1 MENIP
6 EAAAQAVDIP
16 GAASQYVPQGDYP
29 GRANKD
35 RLQEMRAQG
44 FGENSF
50 VNKNSPYRN
59 RVNGVTAR
67 GQAATENMDNQKN
80 YDLRNKK
87 CLKCQKKFLN
97 GILKKSK
104 VIQCNG
110 CGGFVHEK
118 SSTGCKV
125 NLSRGSLQF
134 YCSSCANFAVTV
146 REDAVNINN
155 AEFEMEDNRV
165 EDVMEVVNEDIISE
179 NVTEAQ
185 EEENVIDD
193 LAIATSQQDH
203 SIVNGTIN
211 DVSMMMSQSCMRHIS
226 LNDSPTAPLA
236 ESSMIED
243 VEHDVI
249 AKDLEVESEE
259 SYLAS
264 EKGPKELVTEDLE
277 AEEEAETS
285 EIILNK
291 SDSNMNNTKETVPDE
306 EYNEDNM
313 DTPED
318 SFRLILED
326 TPVQEDTVV
335 EEYCLLNKYG
345 KRKRDILHITIS
357 IEAPTIN
364 DVKGLASR
372 KMKCTRMR
380 GYNINFKPNK

>member
-1 MENIP
+1 MNIKNKIVFCRLVQVAHPNVLVLVEHIARELNFAEYLVSRANKGKKCRAPVRSHYQTLKKDTERLQEMYLKGEVLGGTMGYLKQMGYLSHRVQEESKRLKGITRKIEDDIENIP

-134 YCSSCANFAVTV
+134 YCPSCANFAVTV
-146 REDAVNINN
+146 REKNHP
-155 AEFEMEDNRV
+155 R
-165 EDVMEVVNEDIISE
+165 SP
-179 NVTEAQ
+179 Q
-185 EEENVIDD
+185 D
-193 LAIATSQQDH
+193 LNLHWPITPH
-203 SIVNGTIN
+203 PCG
-211 DVSMMMSQSCMRHIS
+211 S
-226 LNDSPTAPLA
+226 L
-236 ESSMIED
+236 
-243 VEHDVI
+243 
-249 AKDLEVESEE
+249 K
-259 SYLAS
+259 
-264 EKGPKELVTEDLE
+264 
-277 AEEEAETS
+277 
-285 EIILNK
+285 
-291 SDSNMNNTKETVPDE
+291 
-306 EYNEDNM
+306 
-313 DTPED
+313 
-318 SFRLILED
+318 
-326 TPVQEDTVV
+326 
-335 EEYCLLNKYG
+335 
-345 KRKRDILHITIS
+345 
-357 IEAPTIN
+357 
-364 DVKGLASR
+364 
-372 KMKCTRMR
+372 
-380 GYNINFKPNK
+380 